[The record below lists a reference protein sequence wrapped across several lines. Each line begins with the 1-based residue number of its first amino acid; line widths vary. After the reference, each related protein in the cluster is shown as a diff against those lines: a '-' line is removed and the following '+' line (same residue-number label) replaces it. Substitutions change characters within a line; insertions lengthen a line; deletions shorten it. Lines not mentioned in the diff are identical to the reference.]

1 VLRVYLVHKVVDDLT
16 WGYRG
21 GSPTA
26 VQA

>member
-1 VLRVYLVHKVVDDLT
+1 MATVKSIGTRQT